1 MTAISKDDVLAA
13 LRKVRGPDLK
23 ADVVTSGL
31 VSDIVVAGKDV
42 MFALTIDPA
51 RAEELEPMRKAAET
65 AVARI
70 ARHRQGHGGAHRQ
83 EKARRR
89 AMAAMPARRPGR
101 QPPLRIATPPA
112 GANWAACRG

>member
-65 AVARI
+65 AVGRIDGIGKVMVALTAEKKPGSGNGSDAAPAAAAPPPRRI
-70 ARHRQGHGGAHRQ
+70 A
-83 EKARRR
+83 
-89 AMAAMPARRPGR
+89 
-101 QPPLRIATPPA
+101 PPLAV
-112 GANWAACRG
+112 ANRPACRG